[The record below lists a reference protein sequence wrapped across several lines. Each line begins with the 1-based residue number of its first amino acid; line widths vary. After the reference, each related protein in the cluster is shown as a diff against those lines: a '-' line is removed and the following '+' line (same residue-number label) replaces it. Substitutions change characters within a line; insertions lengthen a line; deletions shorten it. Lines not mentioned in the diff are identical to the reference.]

1 MLFKEKLKLGFN
13 GLLVVFLSHLF
24 IACLHAKIETV
35 TVNASGTGETET
47 LAIES
52 ALVQAVSK
60 VNGAEI
66 AASTKT
72 SISEVSSTSKGTE
85 LNEEYQNKVSKISD
99 YTYAS
104 LIKCFHKK

>member
-1 MLFKEKLKLGFN
+1 MEHLSFLFL
-13 GLLVVFLSHLF
+13 FLSFF
-24 IACLHAKIETV
+24 IQAKIETI
-35 TVNASGTGETET
+35 TVNASGTGTTEA

-85 LNEEYQNKVSKISD
+85 LNEEYQK
-99 YTYAS
+99 
-104 LIKCFHKK
+104 

>member
-1 MLFKEKLKLGFN
+1 M
-13 GLLVVFLSHLF
+13 VSLSKF
-24 IACLHAKIETV
+24 FVQAKIETV
-35 TVNASGTGETET
+35 TVNASGKGTTEA

-72 SISEVSSTSKGTE
+72 SISESPLLLKVTE
-85 LNEEYQNKVSKISD
+85 LNEEYQNKVSQKLKV
-99 YTYAS
+99 
-104 LIKCFHKK
+104 LIKSWNVNSVNKQEDGLF